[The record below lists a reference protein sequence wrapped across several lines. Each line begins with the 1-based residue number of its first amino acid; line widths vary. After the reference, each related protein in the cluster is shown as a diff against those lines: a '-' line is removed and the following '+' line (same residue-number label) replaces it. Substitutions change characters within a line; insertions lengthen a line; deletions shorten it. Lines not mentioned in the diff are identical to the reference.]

1 VHSAAALRLGYVRA
15 VGPVDLRRRAPGAK
29 APVLIL
35 GFNAGLEDLLHPRR
49 QRQGQR
55 QRQRLALRA
64 FVVPTLRQAQGRLLR
79 KRREGWGTRF
89 VSCGGEVKVPVPRL
103 FKERRDKDGPPG
115 IDPPFAKLIRGGWFA
130 KVFFM
135 SDRVMSESAMSE
147 STEQI
152 RELLDSV
159 YRVDSGR
166 ILATLI
172 RLLGDFDLA
181 EEAMHEAFAAALS
194 LWPKSGVPGN
204 PRPWLISTARFKA
217 IDTLRRRARFD
228 ASQDEFVRYFEAQ
241 SISAERS
248 NKNEEHGLEDD
259 YLEDDRLRLIFT
271 CCHPSLA
278 PDARVALTLREVCGL
293 TTEEIAKAFL
303 ITPRTLAQRVV
314 RAKAKIRETPI
325 RYEVP
330 TPGELPER
338 LGAVLQVIYLVFN
351 EGYSAAAG
359 AEVTRAELTGE
370 AIRLGRL
377 LVELHLTE
385 LGPEPEVIGLL
396 SLMLLQESRRAARN
410 SPTGELILLENQDRA
425 LWNREQIAEGVALLE
440 KALQYRQKSRRFGS
454 YTLQAAIAAVHAE
467 AESVARTDWRQIVA
481 LYDRLLQVQ
490 PSPVVQLNRAVA
502 IAMRDGP
509 EAGLTNIDAVLEHG
523 ELANYYL
530 AHSARADM
538 CRRLGRTAEAR
549 ASYEKALALTQQEPE
564 RQFLQERIR
573 QLK

>member
-1 VHSAAALRLGYVRA
+1 LQISEHDSGTLPRSA
-15 VGPVDLRRRAPGAK
+15 
-29 APVLIL
+29 
-35 GFNAGLEDLLHPRR
+35 
-49 QRQGQR
+49 
-55 QRQRLALRA
+55 
-64 FVVPTLRQAQGRLLR
+64 
-79 KRREGWGTRF
+79 
-89 VSCGGEVKVPVPRL
+89 
-103 FKERRDKDGPPG
+103 G
-115 IDPPFAKLIRGGWFA
+115 IDPPFARSIRGSGFA
-130 KVFFM
+130 KVVVM
-135 SDRVMSESAMSE
+135 SDRVMSERVMSE
-147 STEQI
+147 PSTEPI
-152 RELLDSV
+152 RELLDSL

-194 LWPKSGVPGN
+194 LWPKSGVPDN

-228 ASQDEFVRYFEAQ
+228 ASQDELARHLEAQ
-241 SISAERS
+241 WSTAES
-248 NKNEEHGLEDD
+248 SKVENSLEDD
-259 YLEDDRLRLIFT
+259 FLEDDRLRLIFT

-278 PDARVALTLREVCGL
+278 PEARVALTLREVCGL

-303 ITPRTLAQRVV
+303 TTPRTLAQRIV

-325 RYEVP
+325 PYEVP
-330 TPGELPER
+330 TLQELPER
-338 LGAVLQVIYLVFN
+338 LDAVLQVIYLVFN

-359 AEVTRAELTGE
+359 VEVTRAELTGE

-377 LVELHLTE
+377 LMELHLTALHLNK
-385 LGPEPEVIGLL
+385 LGPEPEVISPGVMGAEVTGLL
-396 SLMLLQESRRAARN
+396 ALMLLQESRHAART
-410 SPTGELILLENQDRA
+410 SSTGELILLENQDRS

-440 KALQYRQKSRRFGS
+440 KALRYQQKFGRFGA

-467 AESVARTDWRQIVA
+467 AESVAATDWRQIVA
-481 LYDRLLQVQ
+481 LYDQLVRIQ

-509 EAGLTNIDAVLEHG
+509 EAGLAHIDAVLEDG
-523 ELANYYL
+523 ELADYYL

-538 CRRLGRTAEAR
+538 YRRLGRTAEAR
-549 ASYEKALALTQQEPE
+549 SSYEKALALTQQEPE

>member
-1 VHSAAALRLGYVRA
+1 
-15 VGPVDLRRRAPGAK
+15 
-29 APVLIL
+29 
-35 GFNAGLEDLLHPRR
+35 
-49 QRQGQR
+49 
-55 QRQRLALRA
+55 
-64 FVVPTLRQAQGRLLR
+64 
-79 KRREGWGTRF
+79 
-89 VSCGGEVKVPVPRL
+89 
-103 FKERRDKDGPPG
+103 
-115 IDPPFAKLIRGGWFA
+115 
-130 KVFFM
+130 
-135 SDRVMSESAMSE
+135 MSER

-152 RELLDSV
+152 RELLDSL

-172 RLLGDFDLA
+172 RLLGDLDLA

-194 LWPKSGVPGN
+194 LWPRSGVPSN

-217 IDTLRRRARFD
+217 VDTLRRRAKHD
-228 ASQDEFVRYFEAQ
+228 ASQDELVRYLEAQ
-241 SISAERS
+241 LSSAERS
-248 NKNEEHGLEDD
+248 HEEEDS
-259 YLEDDRLRLIFT
+259 LEDDRLRLIFT

-278 PDARVALTLREVCGL
+278 PEARVALTLREVCGL

-303 ITPRTLAQRVV
+303 ITPRTLAQRIV

-325 RYEVP
+325 PYEVP
-330 TPGELPER
+330 TPQELPER
-338 LGAVLQVIYLVFN
+338 MGAVLHVIYLVFN

-377 LVELHLTE
+377 LTE
-385 LGPEPEVIGLL
+385 LQPEPEVIGLL
-396 SLMLLQESRRAARN
+396 SLMLLQESRTAART
-410 SPTGELILLENQDRA
+410 SPTGELILLENQDRS

-440 KALQYRQKSRRFGS
+440 KAMKSHRFGA

-467 AESVARTDWRQIVA
+467 AESAAVTDWRQIVA
-481 LYDRLLQVQ
+481 LYDRLLRIH

-509 EAGLTNIDAVLEHG
+509 EAGLTLIDGLLEHG

-538 CRRLGRTAEAR
+538 YRRLGRTAEAR
-549 ASYEKALALTQQEPE
+549 SAYEKALALTQQEPE
-564 RQFLQERIR
+564 RQFLLERIR
-573 QLK
+573 QLN